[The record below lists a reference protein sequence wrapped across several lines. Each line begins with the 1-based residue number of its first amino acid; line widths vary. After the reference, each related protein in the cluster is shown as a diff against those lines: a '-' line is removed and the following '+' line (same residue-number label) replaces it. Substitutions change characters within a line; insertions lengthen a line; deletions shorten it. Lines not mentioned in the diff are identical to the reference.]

1 MGDEQLRH
9 MREARLRRLAEQRQ
23 GSATPRPRP
32 ASHAQPAP
40 SRPRH
45 TPDQPSK
52 PRPTPR
58 PSAPTSRGGGAPANR
73 TPRFGTGEP
82 SRLGHAAALSALL
95 WTVLLATGWAL
106 PMELA
111 DDVRRSWSWPAEMAA
126 RAETAPWF
134 PDLVQYVLYGGP
146 AAEQQWLYPA
156 VAVAAAFVLRWSGS
170 LPAACHALLGWSAA
184 LYGFAALTALGPWAL
199 RMWPVTA
206 VIGGV
211 SLLLLFRR
219 PG

>member
-1 MGDEQLRH
+1 MGDEQLRR
-9 MREARLRRLAEQRQ
+9 MREARLRRLAEQSR
-23 GSATPRPRP
+23 GSAMPRPRS
-32 ASHAQPAP
+32 ASHAQSAP
-40 SRPRH
+40 SRSRR
-45 TPDQPSK
+45 TPAQPSK
-52 PRPTPR
+52 PRPASR
-58 PSAPTSRGGGAPANR
+58 PSATRPRGSGAPANR

-106 PMELA
+106 PLELA
-111 DDVRRSWSWPAEMAA
+111 DEVRLSWPGPTKLAV

-134 PDLVQYVLYGGP
+134 PDLVQYVLFSGP
-146 AAEQQWLYPA
+146 AAEKQWLYPA
-156 VAVAAAFVLRWSGS
+156 VAVAAAFVLRWSRS
-170 LPAACHALLGWSAA
+170 LPATLHALLGWSAA

-206 VIGGV
+206 VIAGV